1 MMGVRAG
8 KKWGDGWGWE
18 VSAAASLACGTHDPL
33 SGSKNNWRKLWEEPG
48 DLILQ
53 AGVATELWEAGLA
66 PETSHWET
74 QSLLSVGI
82 IWTFVSTHM
91 WPHWQV
97 PHMIRLWD
105 PLCSY
110 YHTRPRMP
118 SFYQRA
124 LTRTRE
130 CVLLSGLSSGFQ
142 KEETET
148 WRI

>member
-74 QSLLSVGI
+74 QLLPSVGI

-97 PHMIRLWD
+97 PHVDQAL
-105 PLCSY
+105 
-110 YHTRPRMP
+110 RP
-118 SFYQRA
+118 SLF
-124 LTRTRE
+124 
-130 CVLLSGLSSGFQ
+130 LLSHTASNAFILPESVN
-142 KEETET
+142 TD
-148 WRI
+148 